1 MIQFE
6 VTDGYKVFST
16 VFFIVLG
23 CLCAGLVIAS
33 MVKLKKSYA
42 LSIMAAIA
50 LILGTAL
57 ISFSIITFN
66 GIQLLHVVTGSSQS
80 EVANAASKIFL
91 ETMLKSIP
99 LSLSGFAM
107 FVGWLLGL
115 IVMIVNRKKLVT
127 GLGIAAI
134 VLHVIRYLTITPYPF
149 VLFVLCGGATEQ
161 IQMISDVLY
170 GFAYLLPF
178 ILYALGAFLKRE
190 KKDAEAPV
198 AETDTEAP
206 AAETD
211 TEAPAAETDN

>member
-1 MIQFE
+1 MENFDVIKFFQMIQFE

-33 MVKLKKSYA
+33 MVKFKKSYA

-57 ISFSIITFN
+57 IPFGIITFN
-66 GIQLLHVVTGSSQS
+66 GIQLVHVITGSSQTS
-80 EVANAASKIFL
+80 LVNALSKIFL
-91 ETMLKSIP
+91 DTMLKSIP
-99 LSLSGFAM
+99 LSISSFVM

-115 IVMIVNRKKLVT
+115 IVMIVNLKKMVK

-134 VLHVIRYLTITPYPF
+134 VLHVIRYLVITPYPF

-198 AETDTEAP
+198 AETD
-206 AAETD
+206 
-211 TEAPAAETDN
+211 N